1 VEGAVLFRELSQRP
15 WLGRFNEDEYEIY
28 MRWRAALENLLGK
41 FYGVLEV
48 MKRRRRRIEKHS
60 V

>member
-1 VEGAVLFRELSQRP
+1 MEAAVLFRELSQRP
-15 WLGRFNEDEYEIY
+15 RLGRFNEDEYEIY

-41 FYGVLEV
+41 FYGVSEA
-48 MKRRRRRIEKHS
+48 MKRRRRIEKYS